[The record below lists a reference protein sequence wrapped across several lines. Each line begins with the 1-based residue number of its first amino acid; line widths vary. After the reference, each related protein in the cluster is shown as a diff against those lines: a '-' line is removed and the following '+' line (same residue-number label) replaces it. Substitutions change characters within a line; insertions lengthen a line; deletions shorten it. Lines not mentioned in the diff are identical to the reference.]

1 MAFKPLKPQVQNAPV
16 NFKPIGTKTVQKPVG
31 FKPIGKVSAATPGLT
46 FAPPQVKPVEQTS
59 MWRKVGNQLIKPV
72 ASASNLL
79 EDTGK
84 GIAAAGIAALTP
96 ATFGQVAQKVGF
108 KPLQNQRD
116 VWSGKNQRTYST
128 MMNEI
133 AANEQN
139 PLLKVMQ
146 RTLGYGGDFILDP
159 LNKVKILE
167 ATKKGREAMKTGE
180 MALSAADQAA
190 QGQRALLQFGNT
202 NILPSVGN
210 RVLALGTKAN
220 DAIRGNKYGAQAVDA
235 LAKVSTSV
243 RPSGVSR
250 SEFKAIQ
257 DSTRAFKKASEYASS
272 KAIEG
277 AAEVEKLLRK
287 SGADDAT
294 RSALLHAVEKGDSTL
309 VPQGLEEVFQKASE
323 IKATNEK
330 LWTEAG
336 GATLDNYG
344 LPHVATDAVKEAQ
357 PTTNLR
363 GGGKIY
369 SPATGQDIHREWVKV
384 DGEVK
389 NLAKEGIKYDK
400 ETGFFFKNVGKETK
414 GGFAAKW
421 EPVAVEQATAK
432 EINEALVKAGKE
444 GIFKE
449 DLPTSLAIGGISSG
463 RKAAGETFLKATK
476 DKVKSDKGLQII
488 DETYQRLTNNEAVGK
503 ALKAYDKVLGV
514 WKAQVLV
521 APSYHVRNEVGNLW
535 NNYLAGTSPVDYAL
549 AAKMQAGKLDDA
561 GKALMLEMEQ
571 QGVTGGA
578 QYGKDITQT
587 IADEIGGA
595 SWNPLSQRFG
605 LYKGNRA
612 LGTTFEDNARIAH
625 YLSKRRQGF
634 SPVEAAKSVDKFLFD
649 YGDLT
654 FIEQNVL
661 KRVLPFYTWASK
673 NIPLQLSEFVKNPG
687 KFSKAATL
695 QKDIEEPISRPNER
709 YMSEYLKNNSPMRI
723 RTNEDGTTEYL
734 LLGQWIPGAQ
744 AIQFLSQP
752 QDEILRGISPMVTI
766 PSDLLNNRSFFKDT
780 LGGEQPIERTPGELG
795 SFLGFDMRKKLIN
808 VLRGV
813 RVLNEIDKLNPGEI
827 FGGKGKPSIF
837 KGLSDNAS
845 ETRGLQHSPDST
857 QSARTLGFLLGKT
870 STYDPTSA
878 KTYYDRDTEDRM
890 NEYTGQMNNALRLGQ
905 PDLAA
910 KIIKEMEQFSLE
922 REGKANKNIEGF
934 KLMGDRYF
942 EDLAKNKQAEY
953 NRTETRTKMKEMIRQ
968 AVNAND
974 TNLLQEALKLDPT
987 YASQAI
993 KDAMKEK
1000 AQGSL
1005 SEDAKK
1011 QLYEM
1016 EQMKTRNKLN
1026 SFYTK

>member
-1 MAFKPLKPQVQNAPV
+1 MVNRGSYTDMGFKPLKQAQQVAPKR
-16 NFKPIGTKTVQKPVG
+16 FKPIQQREATKASG
-31 FKPIGKVSAATPGLT
+31 FKPVTSLPGL
-46 FAPPQVKPVEQTS
+46 AVSQPVQPPQQPKQEPQS
-59 MWRKVGNQLIKPV
+59 LWKKVGNQLIKPV

-96 ATFGQVAQKVGF
+96 ATFGEVAKKIGF
-108 KPLQNQRD
+108 KPIQNQRD

-128 MMNEI
+128 IMNEV
-133 AANEQN
+133 ASKESN
-139 PLLKVMQ
+139 PVLRGMQ
-146 RTLGYGGDFILDP
+146 RTIGYGADFILDP

-167 ATKKGREAMKTGE
+167 ATAKGREAMKTGG

-190 QGQRALLQFGNT
+190 KGQRALLQFGNT

-210 RVLALGTKAN
+210 RILALGTKAN
-220 DAIRGNKYGAQAVDA
+220 DAIRGTKYGAGAIDA
-235 LAKVSTSV
+235 LAKVSTSI

-250 SEFKAIQ
+250 GEFKTIQ
-257 DSTRAFKKASEYASS
+257 DATRAFKKSSEYASK

-287 SGADDAT
+287 SGADGAT
-294 RSALLHAVEKGDSTL
+294 RSALLHAVEKGDSSL
-309 VPQGLEEVFQKASE
+309 VPQGLEEAFQKSSE

-336 GATLDNYG
+336 GATLENYG

-369 SPATGQDIHREWVKV
+369 SPATGQDIHRQWVKV

-389 NLAKEGIKYDK
+389 NLATEGIKFNK
-400 ETGFFFKNVGKETK
+400 KTGQYLRGKT
-414 GGFAAKW
+414 
-421 EPVAVEQATAK
+421 PVSVTQATAK
-432 EINEALVKAGKE
+432 EINEALVKQGKE
-444 GIFKE
+444 GVFKE

-463 RKAAGETFLKATK
+463 RKAAGETFIKATK
-476 DKVKSDKGLQII
+476 DKIKSDKGLQII

-503 ALKAYDKVLGV
+503 ALKAYDKVLGL

-521 APSYHVRNEVGNLW
+521 APSYHVRNEVGNVW
-535 NNYLAGTSPVDYAL
+535 NNFLAGTSPVDYIT
-549 AAKMQAGKLDDA
+549 AAKMQSGKLDDA
-561 GKALMLEMEQ
+561 GKILMKEMEE

-578 QYGKDITQT
+578 QYGRDITQT
-587 IADEIGGA
+587 ISDEIGGK

-605 LYKGNRA
+605 LYKGNRT
-612 LGTTFEDNARIAH
+612 LGTAFEDNARIAH
-625 YLSKRRQGF
+625 YLSKRREGF

-661 KRVLPFYTWASK
+661 KRAIPFYTWASK
-673 NIPLQLSEFVKNPG
+673 NIPLQLEQFVKNPG
-687 KFSKAATL
+687 KFSKAAIA
-695 QKDIEEPISRPNER
+695 QKDVEDTVSKPNER
-709 YMSEYLKNNSPMRI
+709 YMSEYVKNNSPMRI

-734 LLGQWIPGAQ
+734 LLGQWIPAAQ

-752 QDEILRGISPMVTI
+752 KDEILRGISPMVTI
-766 PSDLLNNRSFFKDT
+766 PSDLINNRSFFKDT
-780 LGGEQPIERTPGELG
+780 LGDEQPIERTPGELG

-808 VLRGV
+808 VLRGI

-827 FGGKGKPSIF
+827 FGGKGNPSVF
-837 KGLSDNAS
+837 QGLTDNAS

-870 STYDPTSA
+870 STYDPESA
-878 KTYYDRDTEDRM
+878 KIYYDRDTQDRM
-890 NEYTGQMNNALRLGQ
+890 NEYTSQLNNALRLGQ

-910 KIIKEMEQFSLE
+910 KILKEMEQFNLE
-922 REGKANKNIEGF
+922 REGKKNKNIEGYN
-934 KLMGDRYF
+934 LMGDRYF

-953 NRTETRTKMKEMIRQ
+953 NRTDTRTKMKEMIRQ
-968 AVNAND
+968 AVNSND

-987 YASQAI
+987 YASQAM

-1000 AQGSL
+1000 VQGNL
-1005 SEDAKK
+1005 PEAVKK
-1011 QLYEM
+1011 QLYEI
-1016 EQMKTRNKLN
+1016 EQRKTQKRLN
-1026 SFYTK
+1026 TFYTK